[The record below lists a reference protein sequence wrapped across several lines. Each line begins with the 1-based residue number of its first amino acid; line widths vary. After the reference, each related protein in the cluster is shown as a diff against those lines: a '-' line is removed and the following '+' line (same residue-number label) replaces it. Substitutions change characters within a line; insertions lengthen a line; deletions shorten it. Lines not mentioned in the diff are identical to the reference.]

1 MALTEVRRPHSHVAM
16 ASSSTSTG
24 STVWDF
30 GPASAKLSSS
40 DDFVQG
46 DAGGCIFDEWYRVAV
61 MFAKGQLED
70 HGGTISPPL
79 SARTLSHTHMVVV
92 VVVSHTASPHRCC
105 CYD

>member
-70 HGGTISPPL
+70 HGGTICP
-79 SARTLSHTHMVVV
+79 SARTLSHTHGGGGGGK
-92 VVVSHTASPHRCC
+92 SHCLPPQVLLL
-105 CYD
+105 